1 MELGKQIKKY
11 RRNFSLSQEDLAE
24 KVYVAFKVEKNRT
37 NGAEYRYL
45 GFYTYR
51 WRKLLQRI
59 WNTARL

>member
-51 WRKLLQRI
+51 
-59 WNTARL
+59 